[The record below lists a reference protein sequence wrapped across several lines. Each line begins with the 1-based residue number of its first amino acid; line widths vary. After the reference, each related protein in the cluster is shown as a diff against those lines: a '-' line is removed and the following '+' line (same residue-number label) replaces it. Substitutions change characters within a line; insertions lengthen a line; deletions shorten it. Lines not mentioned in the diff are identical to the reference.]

1 MTESIVFSPSLP
13 LPVIG
18 LAALVVV
25 VLTGIAL
32 WRGLSGWAL
41 RGSGALLVVG
51 ALLQPMYQSED
62 RTPLKDIVVVLVDQS
77 ASQSLADRAT
87 LTQNRVTQIE
97 AALAAR
103 PNTQVHQIE
112 VKDGPPQHPSPPD

>member
-32 WRGLSGWAL
+32 WRGLNG
-41 RGSGALLVVG
+41 
-51 ALLQPMYQSED
+51 
-62 RTPLKDIVVVLVDQS
+62 
-77 ASQSLADRAT
+77 
-87 LTQNRVTQIE
+87 
-97 AALAAR
+97 
-103 PNTQVHQIE
+103 
-112 VKDGPPQHPSPPD
+112 